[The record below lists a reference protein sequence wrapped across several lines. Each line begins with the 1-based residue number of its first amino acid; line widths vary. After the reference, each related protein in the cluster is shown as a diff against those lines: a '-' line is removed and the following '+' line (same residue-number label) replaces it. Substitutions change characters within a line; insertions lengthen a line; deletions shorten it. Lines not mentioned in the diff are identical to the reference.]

1 MVDSL
6 RSSERRRSEREETK
20 ARFET
25 HALPHL
31 DAVYRM
37 ALTMAPNETEAEDLV
52 QETFARAFAAFDR
65 FELRKFGPK
74 SWLLRILY
82 NTFCTARGKR
92 RRESTML
99 DDVDFD
105 HFADELDREPPP
117 ATVDEINWDHF
128 DEEVKHAVAE
138 LPPEYR
144 TVLLLWA
151 IERLTYR
158 EIAEVCECALG
169 TVMSRLYRARQLL
182 GRQLGEYARDRKL
195 STERFE

>member
-1 MVDSL
+1 MDSP
-6 RSSERRRSEREETK
+6 RGTKRQRSERETK
-20 ARFET
+20 ERFET

-37 ALTMAPNETEAEDLV
+37 ALTMALNETEAEDLA

-65 FELRKFGPK
+65 FELREFGTRP
-74 SWLLRILY
+74 WLLRILY

-92 RRESTML
+92 RREPTLL

-105 HFADELDREPPP
+105 HFADELDSEPTP
-117 ATVDEINWDHF
+117 TSVDAINWEHF
-128 DEEVKHAVAE
+128 DEEVRLAVAA

-182 GRQLGEYARDRKL
+182 GKQLGEYARDRKL

>member
-6 RSSERRRSEREETK
+6 RGTKRQRSERDTK

-31 DAVYRM
+31 DVVYRM
-37 ALTMAPNETEAEDLV
+37 ALTMASNESEAEDLA

-65 FELRKFGPK
+65 FELRKFGLRP
-74 SWLLRILY
+74 WLLRILY
-82 NTFCTARGKR
+82 NTSCTARGKR
-92 RRESTML
+92 RREPTLL

-105 HFADELDREPPP
+105 HFADELDSEPPP
-117 ATVDEINWDHF
+117 TSVDEINWEHF
-128 DEEVKHAVAE
+128 DEEVKLAVAD

-158 EIAEVCECALG
+158 EIAEVCECAMG
-169 TVMSRLYRARQLL
+169 TVMSRLYRARRLL

>member
-1 MVDSL
+1 MDSL
-6 RSSERRRSEREETK
+6 RGTKRQRSERDTK
-20 ARFET
+20 ARFEI

-37 ALTMAPNETEAEDLV
+37 ALTMASNESEAEDLA

-65 FELRKFGPK
+65 FELRKFGAKP
-74 SWLLRILY
+74 WLLRILY
-82 NTFCTARGKR
+82 NTSCTARGKR
-92 RRESTML
+92 RREPTLL

-105 HFADELDREPPP
+105 HFADELDSEPPP
-117 ATVDEINWDHF
+117 TSVDEINWEHF
-128 DEEVKHAVAE
+128 DEEVKLAVAQ
-138 LPPEYR
+138 LSPEYR

-158 EIAEVCECALG
+158 EIAEVCECAMG
-169 TVMSRLYRARQLL
+169 TVMSRLYRARRLL